1 MRNAAECQAEE
12 IKRRA
17 LEEADLI
24 RSSARLSV
32 EGTPGAS
39 TMVERNVEIEA
50 SMILRFAQT
59 FAVETRAEA
68 TKVLDDARAEAEQ
81 LLSSA
86 RADAGAIPSSC
97 SALVG
102 DKQKL
107 RRERDTIRKRV
118 KYWKSRSTDESH
130 GVQQPGVAERDLGS
144 RTIRRIVTELINLFT
159 RRTRT
164 SSLTSKRLVCER
176 FWIHRTMKSLQPSS
190 LGCSKLDLSVSTG
203 IKDMRNTLQR
213 VKSSRRTD
221 YLAAKHNLIL
231 ALAGDNVVTKR
242 YQTSLARALG
252 VKRKNFFK
260 DAKARAAL
268 DSNQTQRFPTGV
280 RKTRSDKLSGAVVA
294 VVEDFW
300 RSKSRV
306 SPRKDDEICKRIAP
320 KVYETHQVHWIEENE
335 DWENCSNLE
344 YTGPW
349 TLHNVHPRKPADVV
363 DYVDAIGHGQGI
375 PDQSD
380 EGKIADLVE
389 VGDFFAVEAERPND
403 YSAEFWILQCTKP
416 LHVLADTT
424 TDAYGETHEEES
436 SVLEGMWYQQFGK
449 SPTCFVQ
456 YPSAPVS
463 VVAAGQ
469 VIHVRFALQPT
480 GVLKGI
486 PSFKLSKDTLE
497 GILDSLQ
504 RYYVQQIYNY

>member
-1 MRNAAECQAEE
+1 MEGFASIEGEVSVADLEAQRREQRNFQQRRRRYDQQVNSLRTELAAMHNAVECQAEE

-32 EGTPGAS
+32 DGTPGAS
-39 TMVERNVEIEA
+39 TMVERNVDIEA

-59 FAVETRAEA
+59 FAAEARAEA
-68 TKVLDDARAEAEQ
+68 TKVLFDARAEAEQ

-102 DKQKL
+102 DKEKL
-107 RRERDTIRKRV
+107 RRERDAIRKRV

-159 RRTRT
+159 RKTRT

-190 LGCSKLDLSVSTG
+190 LGCSKLNLSVSTG

-260 DAKARAAL
+260 GAKARAAL

-280 RKTRSDKLSGAVVA
+280 RKTRSDKLSGGGRSRSGGFLEEQ
-294 VVEDFW
+294 VE
-300 RSKSRV
+300 SIS
-306 SPRKDDEICKRIAP
+306 
-320 KVYETHQVHWIEENE
+320 
-335 DWENCSNLE
+335 
-344 YTGPW
+344 
-349 TLHNVHPRKPADVV
+349 
-363 DYVDAIGHGQGI
+363 
-375 PDQSD
+375 
-380 EGKIADLVE
+380 
-389 VGDFFAVEAERPND
+389 
-403 YSAEFWILQCTKP
+403 
-416 LHVLADTT
+416 
-424 TDAYGETHEEES
+424 
-436 SVLEGMWYQQFGK
+436 
-449 SPTCFVQ
+449 
-456 YPSAPVS
+456 
-463 VVAAGQ
+463 
-469 VIHVRFALQPT
+469 
-480 GVLKGI
+480 
-486 PSFKLSKDTLE
+486 
-497 GILDSLQ
+497 
-504 RYYVQQIYNY
+504 